1 MLRMAD
7 ILQVWWKLCS
17 AQCTSMAPCM
27 RHVLLGIFNP
37 SCCEMNGEYILT
49 LYLLG
54 SIIFWKFAKG
64 FSLCS
69 LEFQDKV
76 LHFNAIWKS

>member
-1 MLRMAD
+1 
-7 ILQVWWKLCS
+7 
-17 AQCTSMAPCM
+17 MAPCM

-69 LEFQDKV
+69 LEFQDKSCILMPSGRV
-76 LHFNAIWKS
+76 RDALVRMSQVFGS